1 MAQARCGG
9 MCLNYSE
16 RYLIHI
22 NKPSAYQE
30 DESQINKIISN

>member
-1 MAQARCGG
+1 MAQASCGG

-22 NKPSAYQE
+22 NKPSAYQK
-30 DESQINKIISN
+30 DEIQINKCILN